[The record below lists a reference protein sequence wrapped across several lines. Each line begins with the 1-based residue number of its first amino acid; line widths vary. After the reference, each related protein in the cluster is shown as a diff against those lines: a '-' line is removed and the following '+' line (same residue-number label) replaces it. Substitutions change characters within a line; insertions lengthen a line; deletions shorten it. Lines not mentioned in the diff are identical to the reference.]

1 MERKTKITCTIGPAS
16 ESEEILSRLI
26 AGGMDVA
33 RLNFSHGNHEEHLNR
48 VRMIRRLAKQAGR
61 NVAIMLDTKGPE
73 MRTGLLKDKTV
84 TLREGNQLVLTTR
97 QVQGDESTLSVSY
110 EGLPTEVS
118 AGDTIL
124 LDDGLIA
131 LNVLE
136 TTREEIRCEVL
147 NGGEIAARRGIN
159 VPGRRMNLPFISDKD
174 REDIDFAM
182 EHELDYVALSF
193 VYGPQDV
200 RSVRRII
207 DERNNPL
214 KIIAKIENVFAVE
227 TIEDIVDVS
236 DGIMVA
242 RGDLGVEIPFEEI
255 PMIQKRIIRI
265 SYERAKPVITATQM
279 LDSMIRNPRPTRAEV
294 TDVANAILD
303 GTDSVMLSGESA
315 AGLYPVQSLQTMVR
329 IANETEKI
337 VNWRK
342 DRYRKG
348 KYPTDNPITDS
359 ISKSAVRMSDKL
371 NAKAIVVPSYSGF
384 TVRMVAKYRPHTQV
398 IAAIWDPVVRRQMAL
413 LRGVTVV
420 DVEYTDDTDRTIMMA
435 IDAARKAG
443 HLAEGDVA
451 IVTAGI
457 PSGLSGKTNLIKVH
471 VV

>member
-1 MERKTKITCTIGPAS
+1 MDRKTKITCTIGPAS
-16 ESEEILSRLI
+16 ESEEILSRMI

-33 RLNFSHGNHEEHLNR
+33 RLNFSHGDHEEHLNR
-48 VRMIRRLAKQAGR
+48 IRLIRRLAKQSGR

-73 MRTGLLKDKTV
+73 MRTGMLKDKTIR
-84 TLREGNQLVLTTR
+84 LQEGKQLVLTTR
-97 QVQGDESTLSVSY
+97 QVEGDENVLSVSY
-110 EGLPTEVS
+110 GRLPVEVS

-131 LNVLE
+131 LKVLE
-136 TTREEIRCEVL
+136 TSREDIRCEIL
-147 NGGEIAARRGIN
+147 NGGDIASRRGIN
-159 VPGRRMNLPFISDKD
+159 VPGRRMNMPFISDKD
-174 REDIDFAM
+174 LEDIGFAI

-193 VYGPQDV
+193 VYGPEDV
-200 RSVRRII
+200 RSVRRILE
-207 DERNNPL
+207 DKGSSL
-214 KIIAKIENVFAVE
+214 KIIAKIENMFAVE
-227 TIEDIVDVS
+227 SIEEIVDVS

-337 VNWRK
+337 LNWRK
-342 DRYRKG
+342 DGYRKG

-359 ISKSAVRMSDKL
+359 ISKSAVRMSEKL
-371 NAKAIVVPSYSGF
+371 QAKAIVVPSFSGF
-384 TVRMVAKYRPHTQV
+384 TVRMVAKYRPHTPV
-398 IAAIWDPVVRRQMAL
+398 IAAVWNPVVRRQMAL

-420 DVEYTDDTDRTIMMA
+420 DVEYTEDTDRTIQMA
-435 IDAARKAG
+435 IDAARTAG
-443 HLAEGDVA
+443 YLVEGDVA

-457 PSGLSGKTNLIKVH
+457 PSGVSGKTNLIKVH